1 MEKLDLE
8 EEEEIYHTQKELYK
22 NNKKKIEDRLALD
35 QYHRME
41 VQDVVKTMET
51 NLATGLSSN
60 QAEKRIE
67 KYGLNELEAKE
78 KETLWEKILEQFD
91 DLLVKILLVAAL
103 VSFIIALTDEK
114 DEGIA
119 AYVEPIVILLIL
131 IANAVIG
138 IIQDNNADNAIEALM
153 NMQALECKVLRDG
166 SWKIMDSKYLVPG
179 DIVEVTIGDRNPA
192 DIRCSELKSVS
203 LQIEEASLTGESKS
217 VSKQTEVVK
226 STSNLLPDRKNIL
239 FSSTIVTY
247 GTAQGIVVHTGMN
260 TAIGSIQKEV
270 QAASEEEEET
280 PLKKKLDQFGEMLS
294 YLIGIICF
302 LVWIMNY
309 PNFDD
314 PIHGG
319 FIRGCIYYFKI
330 AIALAVAAIPEGL
343 PAVITT
349 CLALGTRKM
358 AQNNAIVRTLPS
370 VQTLG
375 CTTVICSDK
384 TGTLTKNE
392 MSATKMFYFGESI
405 DDFVEVNV
413 EDTTYDP
420 EGRVEVADDHKRKYK
435 DLLLD
440 IATVATINN
449 NSDIKYDSENDEFT
463 KYGTPTEVALKVLAE
478 KIGALYSNFSNYKGN
493 PCKFHDSLTSIT
505 KEGILEFDSNR
516 KMMSTVISGFKS
528 EHQRSLLQKGATE
541 RIIDKCSKVRLGNGT
556 DVDLTNK
563 QKEVLKNEFNRIA
576 SQGFRCIGIAAI
588 YDGGALSK
596 MTAQNKKTMLSDFD
610 KYYEYE
616 TGGCFL
622 GVVAIKDPIRDQVPP
637 SIQKCKEAGI
647 RVIMITGDNK
657 NTAEAIAKE
666 AGIVEHGED
675 LKGHSFTGTEFENL
689 MTEDKKAVL
698 GGKRGKVFSRVE
710 PRHKRELVKLL
721 SSMGEIVAM
730 TGDGVNDA
738 PALKQAHIG
747 VAMGITG
754 TEVAKEASDM
764 ILTDDNFATIVTA
777 VEQGR
782 SIYSNMQ
789 AFIRYL
795 ISSNIGEVA
804 SIFMTAS
811 LGIPEGFTSV
821 QLLWINLVTDGP
833 PATALGFNPPDQDI
847 MRKPPRDPNESLL
860 SNWVLFRYLVIGL
873 YVGAATVGIF
883 IYWFCYDD
891 FGDGHSL
898 VTLDQLRN
906 WSECP
911 HWQNFKVNDFGGMS
925 FKTDP
930 CEYFTLGKVKACTL
944 SLSTL
949 VMLEMLNA
957 FNALSE
963 DGSLLQVPP
972 WVNPYLIIAVIGS
985 VSVHL
990 VIIYIP
996 FFGQI
1001 FGTHTMTLYDWEMV
1015 MAFSIPVIL
1024 IDEVLK
1030 FFARIKNNYDLKKR
1044 LRKQD

>member
-1 MEKLDLE
+1 MELNKE
-8 EEEEIYHTQKELYK
+8 EEDEIYHKEKEVFKKAKRDLENHLSK
-22 NNKKKIEDRLALD
+22 NQFHKMTVEDVA
-35 QYHRME
+35 
-41 VQDVVKTMET
+41 KTMEA
-51 NLATGLSSN
+51 NMKNGLSSN
-60 QAEKRIE
+60 EAERRLE
-67 KYGLNELEAKE
+67 KYGFNELEAKD
-78 KETLWEKILEQFD
+78 KATLWEKILEQFD

-103 VSFIIALTDEK
+103 ISFVIALTDDKE
-114 DEGIA
+114 EGIA

-131 IANAVIG
+131 IANAIIG
-138 IIQDNNADNAIEALM
+138 IAQDNNADKAIDALM
-153 NMQALECKVLRDG
+153 DMQALECKVLRDG

-179 DIVEVTIGDRNPA
+179 DLVEVAIGDKNPA
-192 DIRCSELKSVS
+192 DIRVAVMKSVS

-217 VSKQTEVVK
+217 VNKQIEVVNSK
-226 STSNLLPDRKNIL
+226 SNLLPDRKNIL
-239 FSSTIVTY
+239 FSSTVVTY
-247 GTAQGIVVHTGMN
+247 GTAHGIVVQTGMD

-270 QAASEEEEET
+270 QAASEDEEDT

-294 YLIGIICF
+294 YLIGLICF

-319 FIRGCIYYFKI
+319 TIRGCIYYFKI

-349 CLALGTRKM
+349 CLALGTRTM

-392 MSATKMFYFGESI
+392 MSATRLFYFGESV

-420 EGRVEVADDHKRKYK
+420 EGDVNIADEHKKKYK
-435 DLLLD
+435 DLLID
-440 IATVATINN
+440 IATVSTINN
-449 NSDIKYDSENDEFT
+449 NSDIKYDSEIDQFV
-463 KYGTPTEVALKVLAE
+463 KYGAPTEVALKVLSE
-478 KIGALYSNFSNYKGN
+478 KIGALYNGTGNYKGN
-493 PCKFHDSLTSIT
+493 PCRFHDSLVSIK
-505 KEGILEFDSNR
+505 KEGILEFDSRR
-516 KMMSTVISGFKS
+516 KMMSTLVSGFKK
-528 EHQRSLLQKGATE
+528 EYPKSLLLKGATE
-541 RIIDKCSKVRLGNGT
+541 RLIDRCTRVRLGNGK
-556 DVDLTNK
+556 DVELTSK
-563 QKEVLKNEFNRIA
+563 HRETLKEEFNRIA
-576 SQGFRCIGIAAI
+576 SQGFRCIGLAAN

-596 MTAQNKKTMLSDFD
+596 LNNQNKNALLSNFD
-610 KYYEYE
+610 KYNDYE
-616 TGGCFL
+616 TGGTFL
-622 GVVAIKDPIRDQVPP
+622 SVVAIKDPIREQVPH
-637 SIQKCKEAGI
+637 SIQMCKEAGI

-657 NTAEAIAKE
+657 NTAEAIARE
-666 AGIVEHGED
+666 AGIIDDKQD
-675 LKGHSFTGTEFENL
+675 LKGHSLTGTEFENL
-689 MTEDKKAVL
+689 MQEDKIAVL
-698 GGKRGKVFSRVE
+698 SGKKGKVFSRVE

-721 SSMGEIVAM
+721 SSQGEIVAM

-811 LGIPEGFTSV
+811 LGVPEAFTSV

-847 MRKPPRDPNESLL
+847 MKKPPRDPNESLL
-860 SNWVLFRYLVIGL
+860 SNWVLFRYMVIGI

-883 IYWFCYDD
+883 VYWFCYDD

-911 HWQNFKVNDFGGMS
+911 HWEGFKVNNFNGMDFS
-925 FKTDP
+925 KDP
-930 CEYFTLGKVKACTL
+930 CTYFTIGKVKACTL

-957 FNALSE
+957 LNALSE
-963 DGSLLQVPP
+963 DGSLLQMPP
-972 WVNPYLIIAVIGS
+972 WINPWLLVAIAGS
-985 VSVHL
+985 VAIHVL
-990 VIIYIP
+990 IIYIP
-996 FFGQI
+996 FFAQI
-1001 FGTHTMTLYDWEMV
+1001 FGTTYMTTYDWAIV

-1030 FFARIKNNYDLKKR
+1030 FFARIKNDYDLKRR
-1044 LRKQD
+1044 LRN